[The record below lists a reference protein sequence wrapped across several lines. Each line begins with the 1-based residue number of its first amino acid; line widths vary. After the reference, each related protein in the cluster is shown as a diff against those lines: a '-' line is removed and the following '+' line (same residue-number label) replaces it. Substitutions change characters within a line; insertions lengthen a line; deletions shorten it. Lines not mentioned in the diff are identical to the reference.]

1 MDGLVTINT
10 PLKEA
15 IRSNQFVGRKGKY
28 DSFSQLALFR
38 LPIFHFTNQYPG
50 EKVWART
57 ELKEEDEISK
67 TANSVEVKLSILKF
81 ESIIITSH
89 LRYNTFMVHQ

>member
-1 MDGLVTINT
+1 MFSEPGSGRLLDGLVTINT

-15 IRSNQFVGRKGKY
+15 LRSNQFVGRNGKN

-50 EKVWART
+50 GKMDG
-57 ELKEEDEISK
+57 LG
-67 TANSVEVKLSILKF
+67 VKLWSRMKL
-81 ESIIITSH
+81 E
-89 LRYNTFMVHQ
+89 NWGMVW